1 MLDLNKSFSSA
12 SFYEYLINE
21 MLMGTR
27 CNNCGDLSIRPRPIC
42 FKCHSQVLEWVQFSG
57 FGSLSTFTIIAI
69 PPTIM
74 VNRGFSRD
82 NPYCS
87 GIVTLEEGPRVSGF
101 ISGVDCNNP
110 DTIEIGLSVKVDFSN
125 MWEDLPTVMFVPR

>member
-1 MLDLNKSFSSA
+1 MVDLNKPFSSA
-12 SFYEYLINE
+12 SFYEFLLNK
-21 MLMGTR
+21 MLMGTQ
-27 CNNCGDLSIRPRPIC
+27 CNDCSDLSIRPRPIC
-42 FKCHSQVLEWVQFSG
+42 FKCHSQSLEWIKFSG
-57 FGSLSTFTIIAI
+57 LGSLSTYTIIAI

-101 ISGVDCNNP
+101 ISGVDCSNP
-110 DTIEIGLSVKVDFSN
+110 DNIEIGMPVKVDFSN
-125 MWEDLPTVMFVPR
+125 MWEELPTVMFIPR